1 MARRDHGDSAVD
13 AVLAAVATVV
23 GERDPRPE
31 AVAEAVGLALG
42 AEGCELRL
50 DGVRYAWGAGGS
62 GFRAVISSG
71 AELRVRPS
79 RARLGAV
86 AAVLAPVVDL
96 IRLTRSVDDLRRRG
110 HEASADL
117 ADGRWRAA
125 AEMDTERRRIER
137 DLHDGTQHR
146 LVALRMAVAVA
157 EHDPSV
163 IATLADR
170 LDAAQESL
178 IRTAAGVLPPALAK
192 GLVAALG
199 AELAPHTDVRLDVA
213 ADLPRF
219 PAQVETA
226 VYFVCLEAVNN
237 AHKHAVG
244 AAIDVRLH
252 TTHDGLHFSVRD
264 DGPGFERTGNGAGL
278 VNLTTRLTDVGGTVR
293 VDSALGNGTTVEGF
307 IPAT

>member
-1 MARRDHGDSAVD
+1 MARRDHGDPAAD

-31 AVAEAVGLALG
+31 AVAEAVGTALG
-42 AEGCELRL
+42 ADGCELRL
-50 DGVRYAWGAGGS
+50 DGERYAWGAGGA
-62 GFRAVISSG
+62 GFRATISPG
-71 AELRVRPS
+71 ADLRVRPTRS
-79 RARLGAV
+79 RLGTV
-86 AAVLAPVVDL
+86 AAVLAPVIDL
-96 IRLTRSVDDLRRRG
+96 IRLTREVDSLRRRG
-110 HEASADL
+110 HAATAGL

-137 DLHDGTQHR
+137 DLHDGTQHH

-157 EHDPSV
+157 EHNPEV
-163 IATLADR
+163 LPTLSGR

-178 IRTAAGVLPPALAK
+178 VRTAAGILPPALAK

-199 AELAPHTDVRLDVA
+199 AELAPHTDVRLDVS
-213 ADLPRF
+213 ADLPRY
-219 PAQVETA
+219 PAPVETA

-252 TTHDGLHFSVRD
+252 TSPEGLHFSVRD
-264 DGPGFERTGNGAGL
+264 DGPGFEVAGNGTGL
-278 VNLTTRLTDVGGTVR
+278 VNLTTRLTDIGGTMR
-293 VDSALGNGTTVEGF
+293 VDSGLGNGTTIAGF
-307 IPAT
+307 IPT